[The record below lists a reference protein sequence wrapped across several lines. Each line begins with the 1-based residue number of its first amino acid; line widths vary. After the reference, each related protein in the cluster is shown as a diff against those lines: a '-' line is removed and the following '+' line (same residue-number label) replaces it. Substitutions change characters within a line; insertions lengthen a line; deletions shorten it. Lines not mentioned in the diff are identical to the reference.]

1 MDHCYST
8 RDPPYP
14 PDGEN
19 RLTVSAKANQVVNS
33 NSITSDITD
42 WFCKLLRS
50 LYYKECSKYH
60 NCKDFDI
67 KITGRKHMRC
77 KKCNKS
83 FCAVPTGVVDVC
95 TKITRHIHEECSAAF
110 IDGQCLKFHED
121 HMNKSNIYSSQVRV
135 NIDGDFKDLKLAYYN
150 PGGVYLK
157 VYALKEGEALV

>member
-19 RLTVSAKANQVVNS
+19 RLTVSAKANQVVNF

-50 LYYKECSKYH
+50 LYYRDCSKYRKCWDCIRKRYH
-60 NCKDFDI
+60 
-67 KITGRKHMRC
+67 RKHKPC
-77 KKCNKS
+77 KPCEKS
-83 FCAVPTGVVDVC
+83 TCAVKYGDVDVC
-95 TKITRHIHEECSAAF
+95 TDITRHIHEKCSAGF
-110 IDGQCLKFHED
+110 IDGQCLKYHED

-157 VYALKEGEALV
+157 VYALKEGEVLV